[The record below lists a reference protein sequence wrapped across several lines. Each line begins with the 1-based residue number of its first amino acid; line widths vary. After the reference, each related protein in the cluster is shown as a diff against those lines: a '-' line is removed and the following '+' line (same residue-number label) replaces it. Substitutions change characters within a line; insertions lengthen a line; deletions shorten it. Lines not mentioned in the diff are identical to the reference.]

1 MERKEILE
9 NGKIVVFQDNELYT
23 FTSDSIL
30 LSKFASV
37 KKGDIVADFCA
48 GSGIVGLNTYA
59 LNSGLIKSLTFFEL
73 QKPLFSLLRK
83 SLEKNDLKSVCTAIN
98 CRLQDIDK
106 RFNEKFSLILC
117 NPPYMKV
124 SAGETNSDKEKAICT
139 SEIEL
144 TLAELCLS
152 FSKHLK
158 FGGRVCLVHR
168 ADRLAEV
175 VYELKKN
182 NIEPKRLQMVS
193 AGNKQPYLFLM
204 EGVKGGKSGLKVL
217 SPVQN

>member
-9 NGKIVVFQDNELYT
+9 NGKIVVFQDDKLYT

-30 LSKFASV
+30 LSKFA
-37 KKGDIVADFCA
+37 KLKNGDEVADFCA
-48 GSGIVGLNTYA
+48 GSGIVGLNLYA
-59 LNSGLIKSLTFFEL
+59 LNGALIKSLTFFEL
-73 QKPLFSLLRK
+73 QKPLFSLLQK
-83 SLEKNDLKSVCTAIN
+83 SIEKNDLKNVCTAVN

-106 RFNEKFSLILC
+106 CFNEKFSLIVC

-144 TLAELCLS
+144 VLAELCKA

-175 VYELKKN
+175 IYELKKN

-193 AGNKQPYLFLM
+193 AGNKEPYLFLL

-217 SPVQN
+217 SPAQN

>member
-1 MERKEILE
+1 MERQEFLE
-9 NGKIVVFQDNELYT
+9 NGKIVVFQDDKLYT

-30 LSKFASV
+30 LSKFAKL
-37 KKGDIVADFCA
+37 KKGDEVADFCA
-48 GSGIVGLNTYA
+48 GSGIVGLNLFA
-59 LNSGLIKSLTFFEL
+59 LNGELIKSLTFFEL
-73 QKPLFSLLRK
+73 QKPLFSLLQK
-83 SLEKNDLKSVCTAIN
+83 SIEKNQLKNICNPIN

-106 RFNEKFSLILC
+106 CFNEKFSLIVC

-124 SAGETNSDKEKAICT
+124 SAGEANSDKEKAICT

-144 TLAELCLS
+144 SLAELCLA

-175 VYELKKN
+175 IYELKKN
-182 NIEPKRLQMVS
+182 NVEPKRLQMVS
-193 AGNKQPYLFLM
+193 AGKKEPYLFLL

-217 SPVQN
+217 SPAKN

>member
-9 NGKIVVFQDNELYT
+9 NGKIVVFQDDELYT

-30 LSKFASV
+30 LSKFAKL
-37 KKGDIVADFCA
+37 KKGDEVADFCA
-48 GSGIVGLNTYA
+48 GSGIVGLNLLA

-73 QKPLFSLLRK
+73 QKPLFNLLQK
-83 SLEKNDLKSVCTAIN
+83 SIKENGLQTECCAIN

-106 RFNEKFSLILC
+106 SFNEKFSLIVC

-144 TLAELCLS
+144 NLAELCLA

-175 VYELKKN
+175 IYELKKN

-193 AGNKQPYLFLM
+193 AGKKEPYLFLL

-217 SPVQN
+217 SPAQN